1 MHLKVVRILDS
12 MEMSACWSSPSTRPQ
27 KNEYTS
33 TEREKIMLQDSQREC
48 VHYDNIEE
56 GLKYHGNTVKEALF
70 IFS

>member
-1 MHLKVVRILDS
+1 
-12 MEMSACWSSPSTRPQ
+12 
-27 KNEYTS
+27 
-33 TEREKIMLQDSQREC
+33 MLQDSQREC